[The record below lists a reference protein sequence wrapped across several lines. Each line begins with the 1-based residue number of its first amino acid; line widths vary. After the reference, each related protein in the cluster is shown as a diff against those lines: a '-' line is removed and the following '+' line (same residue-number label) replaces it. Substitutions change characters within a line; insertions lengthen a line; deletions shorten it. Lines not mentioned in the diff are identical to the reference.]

1 MKSLFSP
8 QTAASVS
15 RSRRGD
21 VWQYAE
27 HSSVPSRDTG
37 VNVFSDLNSLLRP
50 KNRTGLA
57 GFIEKVVSEP

>member
-8 QTAASVS
+8 QTAASIS

-21 VWQYAE
+21 VWQY
-27 HSSVPSRDTG
+27 SVPSRDTG